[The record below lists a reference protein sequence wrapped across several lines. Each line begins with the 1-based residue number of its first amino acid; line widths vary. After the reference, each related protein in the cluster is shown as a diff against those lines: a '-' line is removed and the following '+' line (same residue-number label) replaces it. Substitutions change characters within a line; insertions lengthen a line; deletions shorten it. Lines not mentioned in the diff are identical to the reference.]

1 MQPAEAVTERGR
13 TGRETAGPETARPD
27 AARPHAAR
35 PDAAQPYSARSYTT
49 RSYTTG
55 STTARSN
62 TSRSSTARPYTAG
75 AASTVR
81 SPGSARARGRAE
93 RRPASFRSHVTTRG
107 AVVGMLLLSLV
118 ACLLAAWLSA
128 GELAGI
134 GFCAGCV
141 LAPLYARRDAQLQ
154 IVASAPVI
162 FLAAV
167 VVTQVVTAQGSS
179 NHGRLE
185 SVLEGT
191 LLTLASAAPWLFAGT
206 AACIGLAWR
215 MGLPDCV
222 RELRSGLREAR
233 SSAAS
238 RSAVRPARQPPFA
251 ARGAARKPFA
261 RALPRLPRR

>member
-1 MQPAEAVTERGR
+1 VQPAEVVTGQ
-13 TGRETAGPETARPD
+13 GRETAGPDNARLQRTRRDIGARDAGFSDHRPDGQRADRPRPVGRAALAGTGIAGTARP
-27 AARPHAAR
+27 
-35 PDAAQPYSARSYTT
+35 
-49 RSYTTG
+49 
-55 STTARSN
+55 
-62 TSRSSTARPYTAG
+62 
-75 AASTVR
+75 
-81 SPGSARARGRAE
+81 PGSARSGGRTE
-93 RRPASFRSHVTTRG
+93 RRATSFRSHVTLRG
-107 AVVGMLLLSLV
+107 AVIGMLLLSLV
-118 ACLLAAWLSA
+118 ACLLAEWLNV

-162 FLAAV
+162 FLASV
-167 VVTQVVTAQGSS
+167 IMTQALTAQGSS

-206 AACIGLAWR
+206 AACVGVAWR
-215 MGLPDCV
+215 QGLPDCV

-233 SSAAS
+233 SGTDSP
-238 RSAVRPARQPPFA
+238 SAVRPARLPPSA